1 MDAYDFNI
9 WSNAD
14 NKLILTAYQQKRDGN
29 DDGYISL
36 NTSKYHSI
44 EFTFPQDTKE
54 IEFLLGGLAI
64 NYLPL
69 TDYDDWADH
78 ADIMTPET
86 PAKIADWV
94 NALPEYEM
102 EIEYV

>member
-1 MDAYDFNI
+1 MAEYEYNI

-14 NKLILTAYQQKRDGN
+14 NKLILTAYEQKRDGN

-44 EFTFPQDTKE
+44 EFTFPQDVKE

-69 TDYDDWADH
+69 TDYDDWVEH
-78 ADIMTPET
+78 WQVMTRDT
-86 PAKIADWV
+86 PARIADWV
-94 NALPEYEM
+94 NALPMYEM